1 MNFPVAV
8 IDPPS
13 GDLSPSESSRRT
25 VQRAL
30 VKADRQISTDAAI
43 LDLPLDRICVGPR
56 HRHDMGDLQILADS
70 MGAIGL
76 LQPIGIT
83 ADFALVFG
91 ERRLRAAKMLGW
103 TTIPARIVDVPSIVA
118 GEYAENEV
126 RKEFTP
132 SERVAIAEAVRV
144 ALGDRR
150 GSNQYVTKEHPEH
163 FPDPRSGA
171 ETRVIAARKAGF
183 GNETTYRQARTVV
196 ERGSPNVVAAMDA
209 GEVSISAAARAVNA
223 APKDEQS
230 AWTVADIR
238 RAAKEA
244 AIGPVPLP
252 TPRQAIERSR
262 QTGAL
267 VLASDGKYHA
277 YTTPEQDKA
286 ADAYRTLRF
295 ELLQDIPPLDPA
307 DAVAS
312 VPEHMRQWVAVR
324 VTERL
329 AWFERFLTLWRERHA
344 A

>member
-1 MNFPVAV
+1 MTGGTA
-8 IDPPS
+8 
-13 GDLSPSESSRRT
+13 SPT
-25 VQRAL
+25 
-30 VKADRQISTDAAI
+30 I
-43 LDLPLDRICVGPR
+43 LDLSLDRINVGVR
-56 HRHDMGDLQILADS
+56 HRRDMGDLQALADS
-70 MGAIGL
+70 IGAIGL
-76 LQPIGIT
+76 LQPIGVT
-83 ADFALVFG
+83 ADLTLVCG
-91 ERRLRAAKMLGW
+91 ERRLRAAQILGW
-103 TTIPARIVDVPSIVA
+103 TTIPVRIVDVPSIVA

-126 RKEFTP
+126 RTDFTP
-132 SERVAIAEAVRV
+132 SERVAIAEAVR
-144 ALGDRR
+144 AEIGSRQGQRTDRK
-150 GSNQYVTKEHPEH
+150 GLPENV
-163 FPDPRSGA
+163 PEVGTVR

-183 GNETTYRQARTVV
+183 GNETTYRQAKSVV
-196 ERGSPNVVAAMDA
+196 ERGAANVVAAMDA

-223 APKDEQS
+223 APKEEQS
-230 AWTVADIR
+230 GWTVADIR

-277 YTTPEQDKA
+277 FTTPEQDKA

-307 DAVAS
+307 DAAAA
-312 VPEHMRQWVAVR
+312 VPEHMRQWVTAR
-324 VTERL
+324 AAERL